1 MKRVKIKDIFHT
13 NAKTIKSSKYDFINY
28 LDTSS
33 ITENHINGVQ
43 KLYLKAD
50 KIPSRAQRLIDKNTI
65 VYSSVRPNLKHYGI
79 IKKPLENMV
88 VSTGFITLDIK
99 DKTQNDANYMYYNLT
114 QNKYTNYLHTIA
126 VNSVSAYPSI
136 NPSDLEN
143 MEIKIHTDIKEQQKI
158 GRILSSIDDKIA
170 INNQINAILER
181 VAKAIYEYYFVQ
193 FDFPDKQGKPYKSSG
208 GAMRFDS
215 TLNRPIP
222 KDFEVILL
230 KEMCD
235 IESGYPFS
243 TDDYANN
250 GKYKIITIKNVLNN
264 YISSDTDNTI
274 DFIPKNMPNYC
285 SLKIGDILL
294 SLTGNVGRVGIVFEN
309 NLLLNQRVGLLKLKN
324 QNYRSFVYLT
334 FLQQHF
340 KQILE
345 NIATGSNQ
353 KNLSPIETEK
363 LPILFSQET
372 IKEFESITKPL
383 LDKIINN
390 HTENQKLKNLRDFL
404 LPILINAQVQI

>member
-1 MKRVKIKDIFHT
+1 MKKYKLGEISEIFNGSTPSTRNKDNYGGDIIWAT
-13 NAKTIKSSKYDFINY
+13 PKDLSDQDSKYFYQGARNITQNGLKDCGAKMIPANNILMSSRAPIGLLAINKVECCTNQGFKNIVLNKSLADENY
-28 LDTSS
+28 LYYYLKL
-33 ITENHINGVQ
+33 HINQIQALGSGTTF
-43 KLYLKAD
+43 KEISK
-50 KIPSRAQRLIDKNTI
+50 
-65 VYSSVRPNLKHYGI
+65 
-79 IKKPLENMV
+79 
-88 VSTGFITLDIK
+88 ITLQQYEI
-99 DKTQNDANYMYYNLT
+99 
-114 QNKYTNYLHTIA
+114 TI
-126 VNSVSAYPSI
+126 P
-136 NPSDLEN
+136 PL
-143 MEIKIHTDIKEQQKI
+143 KEQQKI

-170 INNQINAILER
+170 INNQINELLER
-181 VAKAIYEYYFVQ
+181 TARAIYEYYFVQ
-193 FDFPDKQGKPYKSSG
+193 FDFPNKQGQPYKSSG
-208 GAMRFDS
+208 GAMRFDP

-222 KDFEVILL
+222 KDSEVILL

-334 FLQQHF
+334 FLQQYF

-363 LPILFSQET
+363 LPILFSQEA
-372 IKEFESITKPL
+372 IKEFESTTKPL